1 MSTVTAPS
9 TPTSALRIAAGLAA
23 AAVVAALVNAMIGTL
38 GALVAGAA
46 PTGLALPAPVVASVA
61 GVLVGA
67 AGWALVRRFAARPA
81 AALRVVV
88 PVAVVVTWI
97 PDLLLLAGGATV
109 ANALVL
115 MAMHV
120 VVAASVV
127 PVLARVLP
135 VA

>member
-9 TPTSALRIAAGLAA
+9 TPISALRIAAGLAA

>member
-46 PTGLALPAPVVASVA
+46 PTGLALPAPVLASVA

-120 VVAASVV
+120 VVAVSVV

>member
-9 TPTSALRIAAGLAA
+9 TPISALRIAAGLAA

-120 VVAASVV
+120 VVAVSVV